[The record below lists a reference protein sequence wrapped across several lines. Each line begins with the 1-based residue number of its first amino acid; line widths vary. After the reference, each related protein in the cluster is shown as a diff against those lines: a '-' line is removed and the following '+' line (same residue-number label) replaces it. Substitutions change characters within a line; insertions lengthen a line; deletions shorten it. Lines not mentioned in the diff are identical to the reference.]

1 MPAHPEHITASH
13 ALYLISSLS
22 QIFHIARQCG
32 GIATD
37 IDYPLWLH
45 PDDRV
50 EADAVTAFA
59 RRIDDDD
66 IGIDLIFLILP
77 WKYLFSFSDE
87 KLDIFHA
94 I

>member
-1 MPAHPEHITASH
+1 MEGLREHIDRLCIYEAEPTVNENPDIPRKGRWITGDIHQPLCAACKQRIQH
-13 ALYLISSLS
+13 GAL
-22 QIFHIARQCG
+22 A
-32 GIATD
+32 
-37 IDYPLWLH
+37 
-45 PDDRV
+45 
-50 EADAVTAFA
+50 AFA

-66 IGIDLIFLILP
+66 ISIDLIFLILP